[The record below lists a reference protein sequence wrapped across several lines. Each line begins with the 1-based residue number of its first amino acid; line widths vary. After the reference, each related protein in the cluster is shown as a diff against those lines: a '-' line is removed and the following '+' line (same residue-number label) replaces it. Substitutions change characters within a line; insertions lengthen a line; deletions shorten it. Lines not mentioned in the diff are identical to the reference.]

1 MKSSLLTPIVV
12 RGAGDLAT
20 GIIWQLCRAG
30 YPVVVLETEKPMAIR
45 REAAFCEAVRF
56 GEKTV
61 EGLTCLRVD
70 TAEEAL
76 SQVRSDRPVLLID
89 PEAKSLEVLKPQI
102 LVDAILAKKNLG
114 TTRSMADLTI
124 GVGPGFTAGEDVDY
138 VVETMR
144 GHRLGR
150 IIETGT
156 AEPNTGIPGVI
167 AGYAKERV
175 IHAPAEGRLHNFVSI
190 GDLVET
196 DQTIAEIVT
205 EDKREIPVQ
214 ATLTGVLRGILP
226 EGYDV
231 WRGLKMAD
239 IDPRKEQQKN
249 CYTISDKARCIA
261 GSVVTLVS
269 AFEHGCR

>member
-1 MKSSLLTPIVV
+1 MKSSLSTPVVV

-61 EGLTCLRVD
+61 EGLTCLRVE

-167 AGYAKERV
+167 AGYAEERV